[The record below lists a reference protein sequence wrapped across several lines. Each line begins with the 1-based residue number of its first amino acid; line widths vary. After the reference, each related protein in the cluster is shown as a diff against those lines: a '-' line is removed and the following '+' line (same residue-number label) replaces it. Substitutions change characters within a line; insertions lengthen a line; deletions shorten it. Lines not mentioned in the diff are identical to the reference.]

1 MPVTEVSSTSPVA
14 MSRMVR
20 SKRSS
25 PAVSTAK
32 ATSRW
37 SALTVS
43 APSEKNSLS
52 PASTLP
58 STTTCSPGTVSASGS
73 GRTAG
78 SVSGERTWAAY
89 WRPSTVRA

>member
-1 MPVTEVSSTSPVA
+1 MPVIEVSSTSPVA
-14 MSRMVR
+14 MSRIVR

-25 PAVSTAK
+25 PAVSTAN

-52 PASTLP
+52 PGLDVAVDDDLLTGHALRLGVGSHA
-58 STTTCSPGTVSASGS
+58 PG
-73 GRTAG
+73 R
-78 SVSGERTWAAY
+78 
-89 WRPSTVRA
+89 